1 MALCKLLE
9 HGVTT
14 KDVRLTSVT
23 IRDKI
28 EVPQKGR
35 TRSETSG
42 SDVQWTNVPILV
54 KIFKLLINELAFLK
68 ETNAVDT
75 DSDSESESN
84 EKDTTT
90 STKSSPIK
98 VVSDLM
104 YNDGMYCSSN
114 IILVSL
120 FSRF

>member
-23 IRDKI
+23 IRDKV
-28 EVPQKGR
+28 EVAHKGR
-35 TRSETSG
+35 TRSETG
-42 SDVQWTNVPILV
+42 SEVQWTNVPILV

-90 STKSSPIK
+90 STKLSPIK

-104 YNDGMYCSSN
+104 YNDGTYN
-114 IILVSL
+114 
-120 FSRF
+120 FTEP